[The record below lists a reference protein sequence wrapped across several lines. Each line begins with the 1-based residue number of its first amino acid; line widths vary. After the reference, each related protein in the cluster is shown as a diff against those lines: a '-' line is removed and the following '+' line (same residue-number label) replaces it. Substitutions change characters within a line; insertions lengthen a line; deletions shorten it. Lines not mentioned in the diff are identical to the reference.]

1 MRELFR
7 PLGDEFGCSVRPDG
21 LFIPLK
27 VKGFPVKRGAALLD
41 PGWGRAES
49 GFMLLD
55 SGVASSFLV
64 EEVDVS

>member
-1 MRELFR
+1 MRPE
-7 PLGDEFGCSVRPDG
+7 G

-41 PGWGRAES
+41 PGWGRVES
-49 GFMLLD
+49 GFMLFD

>member
-1 MRELFR
+1 MRPE
-7 PLGDEFGCSVRPDG
+7 G

-49 GFMLLD
+49 GFMLFE
-55 SGVASSFLV
+55 SGIDSSFLV
-64 EEVDVS
+64 EDVDVSKF